1 MQLTRSQIIEKFGLT
16 KKEVQILAKLTT
28 PKKIQ
33 DFLNKMPPNFE
44 LNGETYMSPRRS
56 LAMGKSHCL
65 EGALIAALALWLVG
79 EQPILMDLKT
89 CNGDDHVVAL
99 FRKNG
104 YWGAISKTNHAVL
117 RYREPIYKTL
127 RELALSYFHEYF
139 DNKTGKK
146 ILRSYS
152 KAFNLSKLKKNWVTA
167 EEELFWLSEQ
177 IDTSPHFSLLTKSM
191 IAGLR
196 PAEPIE
202 IEAGKILEWKK

>member
-56 LAMGKSHCL
+56 LALGKSHCL

-104 YWGAISKTNHAVL
+104 YWGAISKTNHSVL

-139 DNKTGKK
+139 DNQTGKK

-177 IDTSPHFSLLTKSM
+177 IDESPHFSLLTKSM